1 MTIVLGELVC
11 SSNTYFGKIKEMK
24 PLLLSIWLFVGLVPA
39 FAADRG
45 HPNITEDSDHGHSS
59 FGHRSAPAPLIG
71 LGIPSA
77 LAVGGALLGAKLLKR
92 RR

>member
-1 MTIVLGELVC
+1 
-11 SSNTYFGKIKEMK
+11 MK
-24 PLLLSIWLFVGLVPA
+24 PLLLSIWLFVGLAPA

-45 HPNITEDSDHGHSS
+45 HANIAVDSDHGHNG

-92 RR
+92 RQ

>member
-1 MTIVLGELVC
+1 MLRESKRSFNANLAM
-11 SSNTYFGKIKEMK
+11 IKEMK
-24 PLLLSIWLFVGLVPA
+24 PLLLAIWLFVGLAPA
-39 FAADRG
+39 LAADRG
-45 HPNITEDSDHGHSS
+45 NANIAADSGHGNSG

-77 LAVGGALLGAKLLKR
+77 LAVGGALIAAKLLKR

>member
-1 MTIVLGELVC
+1 VLDEPKHSC
-11 SSNTYFGKIKEMK
+11 NKNFGDITEMK
-24 PLLLSIWLFVGLVPA
+24 PLLLSIWLFVNLAPA
-39 FAADRG
+39 FAADSGHANIAADSDRG
-45 HPNITEDSDHGHSS
+45 HNG

-77 LAVGGALLGAKLLKR
+77 LAVGGALLAAKLLKR